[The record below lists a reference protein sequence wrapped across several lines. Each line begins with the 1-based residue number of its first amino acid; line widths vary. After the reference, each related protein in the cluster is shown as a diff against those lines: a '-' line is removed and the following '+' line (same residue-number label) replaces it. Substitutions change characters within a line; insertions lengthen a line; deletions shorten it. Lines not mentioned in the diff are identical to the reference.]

1 MTMPPKQKIM
11 PCLWYDN
18 QAEEA
23 ANHYIS
29 IFKDG
34 KINSIT
40 RYGDAG
46 PGPKGSVLTV
56 AFELA
61 GQRFLALNGGPIFK
75 FTEAI
80 SLIIDCKDQAEVDEL
95 WEKLSEG
102 GSKSQC
108 GWLKDKYGLSWQV
121 VPSVVAA
128 MVQDPDPEKNA
139 RFMSAMFKMQKL
151 DIAVLKAAYDG

>member
-1 MTMPPKQKIM
+1 MPPKQKIM

-23 ANHYIS
+23 VNHYIS

-34 KINSIT
+34 KINNVT

-46 PGPKGSVLTV
+46 PGPKGSVLTI

-61 GQRFLALNGGPIFK
+61 GQQILPLNGGPIIK
-75 FTEAI
+75 FTQAI
-80 SLIIDCKDQAEVDEL
+80 SLIIDCKDQAEVDVL

-121 VPSVVAA
+121 VPSDVAR
-128 MVQDPDPEKNA
+128 MVQDPDPEKSA
-139 RFMSAMFKMQKL
+139 RFMSALFKMQKL

>member
-23 ANHYIS
+23 VNHYIS

-34 KINSIT
+34 KINNVT

-46 PGPKGSVLTV
+46 PGPKGSVLTI

-61 GQRFLALNGGPIFK
+61 GQQFLALNGGPIFK

-80 SLIIDCKDQAEVDEL
+80 SLIIDCKDQAEVDVL

-121 VPSVVAA
+121 VPSDVAR
-128 MVQDPDPEKNA
+128 MVQDPDPEKSA
-139 RFMSAMFKMQKL
+139 RFMSALFKMQ
-151 DIAVLKAAYDG
+151 